1 LLDTQN
7 ASAHLAQ
14 GSAGIGINPASLKL
28 TRTNQTDRNRTDLLC
43 FVYIYIP
50 KESVTEQSLET
61 IITANG
67 FLAFDIVHAVEFS
80 RIGRSWFSPQCGFY
94 PGPYLLFVVFVA
106 FALAPGN
113 LSNLPLSFR
122 LSNRRVRLEI
132 RIPPL

>member
-80 RIGRSWFSPQCGFY
+80 RIGRSWFSPRTASTWSITFTTFAT
-94 PGPYLLFVVFVA
+94 LA
-106 FALAPGN
+106 FAAGN
-113 LSNLPLSFR
+113 SSN
-122 LSNRRVRLEI
+122 
-132 RIPPL
+132 